1 MKAKR
6 RKLFSLAVKDDVYC
20 GDNKDKIELVKTCH
34 LNGKS
39 CKKQLSL
46 INLNFMEST
55 YYHRNKDYQNS
66 IEALK
71 SAFHQ
76 TYELQD
82 TSCYMCSEFFRATIT
97 QSLINIH
104 NELQKMSTGLFGSNR
119 HHGSYLLASNA
130 LQSFKNKKFNL
141 E

>member
-1 MKAKR
+1 MKAK
-6 RKLFSLAVKDDVYC
+6 KKELFSLAVKDDVYC
-20 GDNKDKIELVKTCH
+20 EDNKNKIELVKTCH

-46 INLNFMEST
+46 INLNFKEST

-97 QSLINIH
+97 QSLVNIH
-104 NELQKMSTGLFGSNR
+104 NELKKMSTGLFSSSR
-119 HHGSYLLASNA
+119 HRGSYLLASNV
-130 LQSFKNKKFNL
+130 LESFKIRKYNL
-141 E
+141 